1 MSHRWTDNP
10 ALERLL
16 QVYQDPE
23 IRLDAMYR
31 PGVCH
36 QGQYLAGR
44 ALNMAGW
51 AIRGPEHRSVTKLRT
66 EYLHPELVPTPVPIP
81 AQDLTRRALEILE
94 ADIRRPSS
102 GLRYREAL
110 RAAQRLL
117 EEVVE

>member
-1 MSHRWTDNP
+1 MSNRWTDNP

-23 IRLDAMYR
+23 IQLDSI
-31 PGVCH
+31 H

-44 ALNMAGW
+44 ALTMAGW

-66 EYLHPELVPTPVPIP
+66 EYLHLELAVTPGPIP
-81 AQDLTRRALEILE
+81 TQDLTRRALEILE

-102 GLRYREAL
+102 DLRYREAL
-110 RAAQRLL
+110 RAAQRIL
-117 EEVVE
+117 EEVE